1 MPRINP
7 IDPATAVGDSA
18 TALATMARAF
28 GGRAPNMFT
37 TAAQSS
43 AAVGA
48 MVSFFGYM
56 GKASLGPKAGEQIA
70 LAVAQANG
78 CSYCLSAHTA
88 IGALH
93 GLSPDEM
100 TAARDAESDDPK
112 IRALLELAVAVNT
125 ARGHIDD
132 ETFAVARDA
141 GLTDA
146 EIVEVVAHVAL
157 NVFTNYLNTV
167 AQTTIDFPEVEVA
180 SAVSG
185 D

>member
-7 IDPATAVGDSA
+7 IDPATATGDAA
-18 TALATMARAF
+18 TALATMARTF
-28 GGRAPNMFT
+28 GGRAPNLFT
-37 TAAQSS
+37 TAAQSP

-48 MVSFFGYM
+48 LVSFFGHL
-56 GKASLGPKAGEQIA
+56 GKASLGPSVGEQIA
-70 LAVAQANG
+70 LAVAQSNG

-88 IGALH
+88 IGGMH
-93 GLSPDEM
+93 GLTSDEM
-100 TAARDAESDDPK
+100 TAARDAESADPK

-125 ARGHIDD
+125 RRGHIDD
-132 ETFAVARDA
+132 ATFGAARNA

-167 AQTTIDFPEVEVA
+167 AQTTIDFPEVAVA
-180 SAVSG
+180 PALSG